1 MDLFLDMIVPDGGE
15 MFCKAGVAGLAR
27 LDTVDEARILSGFL
41 MSEVEIVP
49 VMGECAVSASLSI
62 EGTGAFFLGRKVLK
76 TGKVRFVVSRVPKC
90 EGPGA
95 PAEH

>member
-1 MDLFLDMIVPDGGE
+1 
-15 MFCKAGVAGLAR
+15 
-27 LDTVDEARILSGFL
+27 
-41 MSEVEIVP
+41 VEIVP